1 MMARYARVLVGGVL
15 FGLGLGLGFFLYVE
29 IVPGLSG
36 VWFAFPLCLIG
47 LGIVVVG
54 RDGRGEFA
62 KQLRAEW
69 GAFFRHH

>member
-1 MMARYARVLVGGVL
+1 
-15 FGLGLGLGFFLYVE
+15 
-29 IVPGLSG
+29 
-36 VWFAFPLCLIG
+36 
-47 LGIVVVG
+47 VG